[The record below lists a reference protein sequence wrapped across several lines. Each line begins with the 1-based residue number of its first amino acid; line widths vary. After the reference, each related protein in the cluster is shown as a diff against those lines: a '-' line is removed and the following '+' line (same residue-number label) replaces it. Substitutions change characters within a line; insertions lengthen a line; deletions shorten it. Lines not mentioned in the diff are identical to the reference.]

1 MTPTG
6 SVTRVLCNK
15 MRVYYC
21 NNLWYNN
28 RQVTAI
34 FEKHSCENGEILYMG
49 KKQRG
54 NGVSDA
60 AAHYYPADTMSLT
73 ELAHWI
79 AFSRVTGIGPV
90 RFRLLLTAFH
100 GDAAAAWKGN
110 EKELAQAGL
119 EEKIIARFLH
129 QRASIVPER
138 ELERLEKLKI
148 SVITWKDSD
157 YPPLLR
163 KIEYAPPVLY
173 MCGMLTEDDRH
184 YALAIVGTR
193 RMSVYGRQVTERFAA
208 ELARGKI
215 TIVSGLALGV
225 DTVAHLSALDAGGR
239 TLAVIA
245 SGLDYI
251 YPAANYSLA
260 QRIIESGQGA
270 LITPF
275 PLGVK
280 PEKGN
285 FPARNHIISAL
296 TLGVLVTE
304 APPQSGALI
313 TAGSALDQ
321 GREVFAVPGGIFSP
335 GGAGVNKLIQDGA
348 HPVTSVTDIL
358 EHLNLFML
366 PAQVEAQAVL
376 PENAEERTLLQH
388 LSHEPHH
395 IDEITREV
403 DLPAHLVASTLTMME
418 LKGMVRQ
425 VGGMQ
430 YVLVR

>member
-1 MTPTG
+1 
-6 SVTRVLCNK
+6 
-15 MRVYYC
+15 
-21 NNLWYNN
+21 
-28 RQVTAI
+28 
-34 FEKHSCENGEILYMG
+34 MG

-54 NGVSDA
+54 TGVFDA
-60 AAHYYPADTMSLT
+60 PAHYYPTDAMPLA

-90 RFRLLLTAFH
+90 RFRLLLNAFH
-100 GDAAAAWKGN
+100 GDATVAWKAS
-110 EKELAQAGL
+110 EKELALAGL
-119 EEKIIARFLH
+119 EAKVIASFLR
-129 QRASIVPER
+129 QRATIAPER

-148 SVITWKDSD
+148 HIITWMDAS

-163 KIEYAPPVLY
+163 KIDYAPPVLY
-173 MCGMLTEDDRH
+173 MCGSMNEDDRR

-193 RMSVYGRQVTERFAA
+193 RMSVYGRQVTERFAT

-215 TIVSGLALGV
+215 TIISGLALGV
-225 DTVAHLSALDAGGR
+225 DTVAHTAALDAGGR
-239 TLAVIA
+239 TIAVIA
-245 SGLDYI
+245 SGLDHI
-251 YPAANYSLA
+251 YPQVNYSLA

-296 TLGVLVTE
+296 ALGVLVTE

-335 GGAGVNKLIQDGA
+335 GGAGVNKLIQEGA
-348 HPVTSVTDIL
+348 HPVTSVNDIL
-358 EHLNLFML
+358 EQLNLFMV

-376 PENAEERTLLQH
+376 PENAEEDALLH
-388 LSHEPHH
+388 HISHEPQH
-395 IDEITREV
+395 IDEITRNAG
-403 DLPAHLVASTLTMME
+403 LPIHVVASTLTMME

-430 YVLVR
+430 YVLAR